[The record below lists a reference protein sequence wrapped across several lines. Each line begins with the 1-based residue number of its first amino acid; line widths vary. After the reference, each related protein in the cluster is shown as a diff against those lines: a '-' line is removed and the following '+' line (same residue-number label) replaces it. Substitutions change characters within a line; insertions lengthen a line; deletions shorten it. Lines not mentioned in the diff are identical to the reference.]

1 MEQYISFALGA
12 GLVMVIVATV
22 IIVKA
27 LLEVNQNKAKLDSL
41 EEYMAEVNR
50 NMDSEMDSIKDEMN
64 HQTEESRRYY
74 ESSIQDVRMDM
85 EAANKERYDT
95 NDRLYSYVDSRL
107 DKLVDHF
114 EKSKKDSKELLKG

>member
-27 LLEVNQNKAKLDSL
+27 LLEVNRNKANLRSL
-41 EEYMAEVNR
+41 EEHTADISR
-50 NMDSEMDSIKDEMN
+50 NMSAEMDSIKDEMN
-64 HQTEESRRYY
+64 HQTEESRRDC
-74 ESSIQDVRMDM
+74 ENSIHAVRMDM

-114 EKSKKDSKELLKG
+114 EKSKKNSKELLKG